1 MNTYKI
7 GDFVRLVEEDAEGY
21 VTSIL
26 NDGMIAVTGQ
36 DGFEIP
42 VMSSKVTFVHG
53 KMDTEEDRAEQK
65 QEIPQAEFVAEG
77 VYLAIA
83 GDSKQGVAEFYLVNE
98 TSYKIL
104 LAMNSLKS
112 GKVKGEYAGEIPSK
126 SAVRIYTANVV
137 SVGTWPE
144 FNFQLLYFSNNLR
157 DSRKPLVIDRKIR
170 PADLSTQKKEN
181 VTLGLK
187 SWLFRLDEKEGQL
200 DTSKLEEQFMSH
212 RPKKK

>member
-1 MNTYKI
+1 MNTYRI

-26 NDGMIAVTGQ
+26 KDGMIAVTGQ

-77 VYLAIA
+77 IYLAVT
-83 GDSKQGVAEFYLVNE
+83 GDSKQGTAEFYLVNE
-98 TSYKIL
+98 TSYTL
-104 LAMNSLKS
+104 LTSMNSIKS
-112 GKVKGEYAGEIPSK
+112 AKATGEFAGEIPAK
-126 SAVRIYTANVV
+126 RAVKIYTANVV

-144 FNFQLLYFSNNLR
+144 FNFQILFFSNNLR
-157 DSRKPLVIDRKIR
+157 DIRKPLVVDRKIR

-181 VTLGLK
+181 ATLGTK
-187 SWLFRLDEKEGQL
+187 SWLFRLDEKVGSL
-200 DTSKLEEQFMSH
+200 DTAKLQEQFMSH

>member
-1 MNTYKI
+1 M
-7 GDFVRLVEEDAEGY
+7 
-21 VTSIL
+21 
-26 NDGMIAVTGQ
+26 
-36 DGFEIP
+36 
-42 VMSSKVTFVHG
+42 
-53 KMDTEEDRAEQK
+53 
-65 QEIPQAEFVAEG
+65 AEG

-98 TSYKIL
+98 TSYKLL

-126 SAVRIYTANVV
+126 SAVKIYTANVV

-181 VTLGLK
+181 ATLGLK
-187 SWLFRLDEKEGQL
+187 SWLFRLDEKEGLL

>member
-26 NDGMIAVTGQ
+26 KDGMIAVTGQ

-77 VYLAIA
+77 VYLAIT
-83 GDSKQGVAEFYLVNE
+83 GDSKQGIAEFYLVNE
-98 TSYKIL
+98 TSYTL
-104 LAMNSLKS
+104 LLSMNSLKS
-112 GKVKGEYAGEIPSK
+112 GKVKGEFAGEIPANR
-126 SAVRIYTANVV
+126 AVKIYTAHVV

-144 FNFQLLYFSNNLR
+144 FNFQILYFSNNLR
-157 DSRKPLVIDRKIR
+157 DGRKPLVLDRKIR

-181 VTLGLK
+181 ATLGTK
-187 SWLFRLDEKEGQL
+187 SWLFRLDEKEGAL
-200 DTSKLEEQFMSH
+200 DTSKLQEQFMSH